1 MGILK
6 STMATAWTAY
16 ALLAATACDDGHV
29 DDPVYA
35 DNTATQVA
43 CVVGTF
49 RGLEAWGENYQLAL
63 ACFGAGSDYSIVQKN
78 FPPRKGTTTRDT
90 LTLAGVPTSAQ
101 SVEVAV
107 CNALRRR
114 IATLYSMPA
123 PESGG
128 DTLLFDLGDADLSPF
143 GAVDKAIFQRLSC
156 NSCHG
161 GDAPAAGLDLTT
173 GRAHASLVGTAS
185 TRKPGELLVAP
196 GDTARSFLYRV
207 LTTGDESV
215 RYSHPV
221 FFVEDDRVPLLELV
235 AEWIRTT
242 DE

>member
-6 STMATAWTAY
+6 SATATAWTAC
-16 ALLAATACDDGHV
+16 ALLAASACDDGHV

-35 DNTATQVA
+35 DSPATQVA
-43 CVVGTF
+43 RVVGTF
-49 RGLEAWGENYQLAL
+49 RGLGTWGEDYQLAL

-78 FPPRKGTTTRDT
+78 FSARKGATSLDT
-90 LTLAGVPTSAQ
+90 LTLAGVPSSAQ
-101 SVEVAV
+101 SVEIAV
-107 CNALRRR
+107 CNILRRR
-114 IATLYSMPA
+114 IATLYSMPV

-143 GAVDKAIFQRLSC
+143 GAVDKAVFQRLSC

-161 GDAPAAGLDLTT
+161 GDTPAAGLDLTT
-173 GRAHASLVGTAS
+173 GRAHASLVGAAS

-207 LTTGDESV
+207 LTTGDENV
-215 RYSHPV
+215 RYSHTV
-221 FFVEDDRVPLLELV
+221 FFVDDDRTPLLELV
-235 AEWIRTT
+235 AEWIRTM

>member
-6 STMATAWTAY
+6 STTATAWTAC

-35 DNTATQVA
+35 DNSATQVA
-43 CVVGTF
+43 RVVGTF

-78 FPPRKGTTTRDT
+78 FPARRGTETIDT
-90 LTLAGVPTSAQ
+90 LTLAGVPSSAQ
-101 SVEVAV
+101 SVEIAV
-107 CNALRRR
+107 CNTLRRR
-114 IATLYSMPA
+114 IATLYSMPVS
-123 PESGG
+123 EGGG
-128 DTLLFDLGDADLSPF
+128 DTIFFDLGDADLSPF

-161 GDAPAAGLDLTT
+161 GDAPAAGLYLTT
-173 GRAHASLVGTAS
+173 DRAQASLVGAAS
-185 TRKPGELLVAP
+185 TRKAGELLVAP

-215 RYSHPV
+215 RYSHTV
-221 FFVEDDRVPLLELV
+221 FFVDDDRAPLLELI
-235 AEWIRTT
+235 AEWIRTM